1 MLHCV
6 AIQHLDHFKRTT
18 DNEQQR
24 ESDIMSDGREWL
36 VDPPPSNGSEGNGED
51 DEGSCSSV
59 DSNDTL
65 QNFIQ
70 FKSHRNNTGLEEA
83 ISVTYPLPESAV
95 SPGTLLLSTLLEEDD
110 IVPLF
115 DGAGW
120 AGTRV
125 WAAAIWGIKYL
136 IEEYG
141 ELINKEGKNMSMCE
155 LGCGLG
161 VPGMV
166 WHQMGQDAILTD
178 QESIMHQMV
187 ENVKSNFGSTF
198 AEDPHC
204 RQEGDIGEEDDKQPV
219 GKIFAKPLS
228 WSREGFHT
236 LLRSTGYSAGYD
248 IVLNCDCVYEP
259 LYGKSWELLVEVI
272 DECLKVNPK
281 CIVVTS
287 VERRTADGIDQFVQR
302 MRESEHVGQVERIM
316 RDDDKDLELY
326 ITKGISKSS

>member
-1 MLHCV
+1 M
-6 AIQHLDHFKRTT
+6 
-18 DNEQQR
+18 N
-24 ESDIMSDGREWL
+24 DGREWL
-36 VDPPPSNGSEGNGED
+36 VDPPATNVDVGNGED
-51 DEGSCSSV
+51 DEGSCSSI

-65 QNFIQ
+65 QDFIQ
-70 FKSHRNNTGLEEA
+70 FKSHRNSTGLEEA
-83 ISVTYPLPESAV
+83 ISVTYPLPDNAAL
-95 SPGTLLLSTLLEEDD
+95 PGTLLLSTLLEEDD

-141 ELINKEGKNMSMCE
+141 EQINKGEKYMNMSMCE

-166 WHQMGQDAILTD
+166 WHQMGHDAILTD

-187 ENVKSNFGSTF
+187 ENVKSNFANTFTEGSSF
-198 AEDPHC
+198 
-204 RQEGDIGEEDDKQPV
+204 RQGVDIDEKGDNQPV
-219 GKIFAKPLS
+219 GKIFAEPLS

-236 LLRSTGYSAGYD
+236 LLQSTGYPSGYD

-287 VERRTADGIDQFVQR
+287 VERRTADGIDQFVER
-302 MRESEHVGQVERIM
+302 MGESEHVGQVDRIM

-326 ITKGISKSS
+326 ITKGLIKS